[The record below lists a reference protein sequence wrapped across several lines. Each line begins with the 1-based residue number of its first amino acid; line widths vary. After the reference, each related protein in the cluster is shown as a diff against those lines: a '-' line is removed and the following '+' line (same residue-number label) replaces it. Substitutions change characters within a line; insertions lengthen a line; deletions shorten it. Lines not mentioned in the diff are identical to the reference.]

1 MMLQQV
7 GETMQAAKDRG
18 VPVCCIFGGGW
29 ELHKHAF
36 AEASSP
42 DQAAVAKARRTL
54 DNLHASFMMAWRA
67 AGAVV
72 LDATRDFQQIPVG
85 RDLIHYS
92 ATAVTKNGRLPVPT
106 ALRRL
111 LTKCALQAA
120 VQVGIVH
127 WPGLKAEFAAMT
139 LGSDAAA
146 SPAAAE
152 LRPMRQLRLRSS
164 CLFGERK
171 ALRGATL
178 GQCYSG

>member
-1 MMLQQV
+1 MS
-7 GETMQAAKDRG
+7 AG
-18 VPVCCIFGGGW
+18 VCERISSSHARSHVSVNASRSSSGRKGTPYSRQPACL
-29 ELHKHAF
+29 LH
-36 AEASSP
+36 
-42 DQAAVAKARRTL
+42 DGLARRRG
-54 DNLHASFMMAWRA
+54 S
-67 AGAVV
+67 GARCHTGFSTDPGGQG
-72 LDATRDFQQIPVG
+72 LETP
-85 RDLIHYS
+85 
-92 ATAVTKNGRLPVPT
+92 VTKNGRLPMPT

-146 SPAAAE
+146 SPAAAA